1 MCEQSV
7 LNVLN
12 LEEKK
17 SKYGSP
23 ASYPKRKEELK
34 ILPTKSHKKKRR
46 TETSG
51 TQHTHLLI
59 SKAVFLLF

>member
-23 ASYPKRKEELK
+23 ASYPKRKEDLK
-34 ILPTKSHKKKRR
+34 ILPKKCLKKKKKDA
-46 TETSG
+46 
-51 TQHTHLLI
+51 QKYQAHNAHI
-59 SKAVFLLF
+59 S